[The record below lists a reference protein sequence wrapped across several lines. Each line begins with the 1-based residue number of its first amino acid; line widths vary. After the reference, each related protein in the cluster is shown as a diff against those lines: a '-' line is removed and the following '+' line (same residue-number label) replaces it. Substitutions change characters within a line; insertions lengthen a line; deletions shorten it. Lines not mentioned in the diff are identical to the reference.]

1 MNLTLKLG
9 TKQSKESYPYVGKKD
24 KRQENIAKTLI
35 PTYKT
40 IYKNNEHVL
49 MLIIQQMRFLST
61 RNTYCKYF

>member
-1 MNLTLKLG
+1 MNLTLKLW

-40 IYKNNEHVL
+40 IYKNNEHV
-49 MLIIQQMRFLST
+49 
-61 RNTYCKYF
+61 